1 VPNTNSAV
9 VRPQTRRRE
18 ENGIQNSSRAKRL
31 GRRERRAIA
40 ARAGMMSSAATS
52 VVEPLEE
59 RQLMSISVDSGG
71 WTTYAP
77 SSGAR
82 VIYVSSSQG
91 SDSNSGLSASSPV
104 SSLARAQKLLH
115 SGTGDE
121 LLLKRGDTW
130 HSGFGFWGVSGQS
143 SSNPLVIGAYGT
155 GSRPTIDS
163 GNQTGW
169 TNGLTNVHD
178 IAFIGLHFT
187 AAGRGGATP
196 DGIQS
201 SGRLSGVL
209 IEDCCV
215 EGYRNNITLQ
225 SFFTPINN
233 VKVRRSQILDAYSSN
248 SHAQGIYADGVHG
261 LLLEQNVFD
270 HNGWGHGAGA
280 TMFNHGAYVT
290 AKSSGLTATG
300 NIFSNSSSH
309 GLQARPGGTVTN
321 NLFYNNAIGLSFCLV
336 NGGGSVT
343 PGGVTGTVSN
353 NVFVGGHS
361 ISGLPAGVGVEVSNI
376 KAASV
381 SNNVFAYGDPG
392 SRNAAINL
400 SPIQGTTNG
409 GSAVGINNLTIS
421 NNVVYKWSQG
431 MQISG
436 GVAIRNLSVRGN
448 DFQNITAFQA
458 LVVAGGGSSG
468 SWSGNTFN
476 VPGNSKTP
484 ILVGGRATSL
494 SGLSNSAV
502 HYPDVSRTVNTYDS
516 NLLAKARA
524 LSHTNWDVRCLAQN
538 VVAWIQGGFKGGG
551 SVPVISVPSDVKT
564 TPSGSGV
571 LGSSGSSSNPSVTVN
586 DVTATE
592 GNYGSKSFTFTVR
605 LSKASSKT
613 VTVRWQTKGHTATP
627 GADYYGTHSTLTFSP
642 GQTSKTVSVKVY
654 GDRKHEASETFGLQ
668 LLGATNANIGR
679 FEGKGTIVNDD

>member
-1 VPNTNSAV
+1 M
-9 VRPQTRRRE
+9 
-18 ENGIQNSSRAKRL
+18 
-31 GRRERRAIA
+31 A
-40 ARAGMMSSAATS
+40 ARAAELQQAASS
-52 VVEPLEE
+52 VIEPLEE
-59 RQLMSISVDSGG
+59 RQLMSISVDSAG
-71 WTTYAP
+71 WTTFAP

-82 VIYVSSSQG
+82 VVYVSSSGG
-91 SDSNSGLSASSPV
+91 SDSNSGLSPSSPV
-104 SSLARAQKLLH
+104 ASLARAQKLLH

-130 HSGFGFWGVSGQS
+130 HGGFGFWSVSGQS
-143 SSNPLVIGAYGT
+143 SSNPLVIGSYGT
-155 GSRPTIDS
+155 GARPTIDS
-163 GNQTGW
+163 GSQTGW
-169 TNGLTNVHD
+169 TNGLTSVHD
-178 IAFIGLHFT
+178 VAFIGLHFT
-187 AAGRGGATP
+187 AAGRGGSTP

-209 IEDCCV
+209 IEDCCI

-225 SFFTPINN
+225 NFWSVINN
-233 VKVRRSQILDAYSSN
+233 VKVRRSQILDAYSGS

-261 LLLEQNVFD
+261 LLLEQNIFD

-290 AKSSGLTATG
+290 AKSDGLTATG

-309 GLQARPGGTVTN
+309 GLQARPGGTVQN
-321 NLFYNNAIGLSFCLV
+321 NLFYNNAVGLSFGLV
-336 NGGGSVT
+336 NGGGVVK
-343 PGGVTGTVSN
+343 PGGVTGSVSN

-361 ISGLPAGVGVEVSNI
+361 INGLAAGVGVEVSNI
-376 KAASV
+376 ASASI
-381 SNNVFAYGDPG
+381 SNNVFAYGDPAA
-392 SRNAAINL
+392 RNAAINL

-409 GSAVGINNLTIS
+409 GSAVGINNLTVA

-436 GVAIRNLSVRGN
+436 GVAIRNLSVRIN

-458 LVVAGGGSSG
+458 LVVAGGTSA

-494 SGLSNSAV
+494 SGMSSAAV
-502 HYPDVSRTVNTYDS
+502 HYPDASRTVNTYDS

-524 LSHTNWDVRCLAQN
+524 LSHSNWDTRCLAQN

-551 SVPVISVPSDVKT
+551 SVPIISVPSTVKT
-564 TPSGSGV
+564 PPPTTSGGSGGV
-571 LGSSGSSSNPSVTVN
+571 LGSSGGSSSPSVTIN
-586 DVTATE
+586 DVSATE
-592 GNYGSKSFTFTVR
+592 GNSGSKTFTFTVK

-613 VTVRWQTKGHTATP
+613 VSVRWQTKGHTATP
-627 GADYYGTHSTLTFSP
+627 GPDYYGTHSTLTFSP
-642 GQTSKTVSVKVY
+642 GQTTKTISVKVY
-654 GDRKHEASETFGLQ
+654 GDRTRESSETFGLQ
-668 LLGATNANIGR
+668 LLGATNANVGR
-679 FEGKGTIVNDD
+679 FEGKGTITNDD